1 MQEKTGDKSGKLALV
16 TGASSGI
23 GFELAKRF
31 AENGFD
37 LVVVAEDNAITDA
50 GNTLRKMGVKVK
62 ALQIDLAKDDGVD
75 SLYSSIKS
83 NGSPLDCVAINAGVG
98 VSGAFIKT
106 KIEDELNLIHLN
118 IISLVKLAKLVVT
131 DMVARKEGRILFT
144 SSIAAEMPGPYYAVY
159 AASKA
164 FVQSFVEALRFEV
177 KDTGVIITALQ
188 PGATDT
194 NFFERADMV
203 QTPVGQAEKDSPF
216 DVAKDGYE
224 ALMAG
229 RDHVVAG
236 SLKNNFQAGMA
247 KMMSESMGAK
257 VQAKQTKPFSENQ

>member
-1 MQEKTGDKSGKLALV
+1 MNEQGNDTNKKLALV

-23 GFELAKRF
+23 GYELAKRF

-37 LVVVAEDNAITDA
+37 LIVVAEDGAINDA
-50 GNTLRKMGVKVK
+50 GNIFRSMGVKVQ
-62 ALQIDLAKDDGVD
+62 ALQIDLAKEGGVER
-75 SLYSSIKS
+75 LYDTVKS
-83 NGSPLDCVAINAGVG
+83 NGIRLDSVAINAGVG
-98 VSGAFIKT
+98 VSGAFTKT
-106 KIEDELNLIHLN
+106 KIEDEVNLINLN

-131 DMVARKEGRILFT
+131 DMVERHEGRILFT

-177 KDTGVIITALQ
+177 KDQGVTITALQ

-194 NFFERADMV
+194 NFFERADML
-203 QTPVGQAEKDSPF
+203 QTPVGQAKKDSAA
-216 DVAKDGYE
+216 DVAKDGFD
-224 ALMAG
+224 ALMSG

-247 KMMSESMGAK
+247 KMMSESMAAK
-257 VQAKQTKPFSENQ
+257 VHAKQTKPFSEKQ